1 MDVSFDEQRVNL
13 NLYIYGNGFSKSL
26 GRQGQTEMSAW
37 GIELTICGEGVMRSP
52 RHMRNSIK
60 IRALN
65 LWMVVLKVWS
75 VDPWG
80 FYIPCVQVVNVEERG
95 L

>member
-1 MDVSFDEQRVNL
+1 MYVSFDEQRVNL
-13 NLYIYGNGFSKSL
+13 NLYIYGNDFSKSL

-37 GIELTICGEGVMRSP
+37 GIELTICGEGVLRSP
-52 RHMRNSIK
+52 GHVLNSIK

-65 LWMVVLKVWS
+65 LLMVVLKVWS
-75 VDPWG
+75 VGPWG
-80 FYIPCVQVVNVEERG
+80 FCIPCVRVGNVEERG